1 MALGDRR
8 FSETMGM
15 VEEVPRAERL
25 LWNMVGPVLLLLKE
39 GSKMWMW
46 GLWWFGV
53 SIGGEAAADSA

>member
-39 GSKMWMW
+39 GSKLW
-46 GLWWFGV
+46 GLWWFDV
-53 SIGGEAAADSA
+53 SIGGQDAAGSA